1 MTESI
6 RSGYPVPVTDL
17 PERAGLLG
25 RPPDAVGRHD
35 PTIRTIAMLS
45 SERSSADLERQL
57 GLVRD
62 VGIALTRTAPLAEQL
77 DEVTRALVVN
87 LDAAFA
93 RVWSLR
99 PGESVLKLQASA
111 GQYTHLDGG
120 HSAVPVGMFK
130 IGLIAAE
137 RVPHLTNDVPN
148 DPRVSDQAWAA
159 REGMVAFAGY
169 PLLVGER
176 IVGVMAMFA
185 KHHLSD
191 STLDALALIA
201 RQLALRIDGEWGDEA
216 RQAQRRQLLE
226 LFAELPVLIASTVG
240 PEHRF
245 TLVNPLFVRVAGDR
259 ALLGRP
265 AREAFAD
272 PADRPF
278 LALLDQVYA
287 TGQQASES
295 ERPVLLDRSGTGVGE
310 PAYLNFTYQ
319 PIVSGGQIEGVLIA
333 GVDVSAQVRAVRAR
347 DEFLSIAAHEL
358 RTPVTGIAMGAQ
370 LLARRVAR
378 GDVDGG
384 RIERVVET
392 IYKETGRLSAL
403 TDELLDVSRLQGG
416 GLPLVAEPVD
426 VAAIARDVA
435 DRSGHRNP
443 GRTVQLFGTDEP
455 AIVPGDAIRLD
466 QVFTNL
472 VDNAHK
478 YSPNGGAVS
487 LRIERDDEGVLAS
500 VHDDGIGI
508 PPHELVEIFEPFKR
522 AANATKRQLPGLGL
536 GLHICRQIV
545 ERHGGRIWAESG
557 AAHSGTTFYVRLP
570 TTTPVAG

>member
-1 MTESI
+1 LTDSWLARQPVADRAH
-6 RSGYPVPVTDL
+6 RSYHPRIT
-17 PERAGLLG
+17 
-25 RPPDAVGRHD
+25 
-35 PTIRTIAMLS
+35 TLS
-45 SERSSADLERQL
+45 SDTPSLDVGRQL

-62 VGIALTRTAPLAEQL
+62 AGIALTRTAPLAEQL
-77 DEVTRALVVN
+77 DEVARALVVH

-93 RVWSLR
+93 RIWSLR
-99 PGESVLKLQASA
+99 PGETVLKLQASA

-137 RVPHLTNDVPN
+137 REPHLTNDVPN
-148 DPRVSDQAWAA
+148 DPRVSDQAWAS
-159 REGMVAFAGY
+159 REGMIAFAGY
-169 PLLVGER
+169 PLLVGDR
-176 IVGVMAMFA
+176 VVGVMAMFA
-185 KHHLSD
+185 KHQLSAG
-191 STLDALALIA
+191 TLDALALIA
-201 RQLALRIDGEWGDEA
+201 RQLALRIDGEWTTES
-216 RQAQRRQLLE
+216 RQAQRVQLLE
-226 LFAELPVLIASTVG
+226 LFAELPVLIASTQG
-240 PEHRF
+240 PSHVF
-245 TLVNPLFVRVAGDR
+245 TLANPLFARVAGGR
-259 ALLGRP
+259 ALLGLP
-265 AREAFAD
+265 ARDAFAD
-272 PADRPF
+272 AADGPF
-278 LALLDQVYA
+278 LAHLDEVYA
-287 TGQQASES
+287 SGLPASEN

-319 PIVSGGQIEGVLIA
+319 PIVSGGRVEGVLIA
-333 GVDVSAQVRAVRAR
+333 GVDVTAQVRAVRAR

-378 GDVDGG
+378 GDVAPE

-416 GLPLVAEPVD
+416 SLPFAADPVD

-435 DRSGHRNP
+435 GRSGHRHP
-443 GRTVQLFGTDEP
+443 GRAVELDGADEP

-478 YSPNGGAVS
+478 YSPNGGTVA
-487 LRIERDDEGVLAS
+487 LRIIRDADGVLAS
-500 VHDDGIGI
+500 VHDNGIGI
-508 PPHELVEIFEPFKR
+508 PPHELTEIFEPFKR
-522 AANATKRQLPGLGL
+522 AANATARQLPGLGL

-557 AAHSGTTFYVRLP
+557 GAPAGTTFYVRLP
-570 TTTPVAG
+570 TTAPVPG

>member
-1 MTESI
+1 
-6 RSGYPVPVTDL
+6 
-17 PERAGLLG
+17 
-25 RPPDAVGRHD
+25 
-35 PTIRTIAMLS
+35 MLS
-45 SERSSADLERQL
+45 SDRSTADLARQL

-62 VGIALTRTAPLAEQL
+62 VGIALTRTAPLPEQL
-77 DEVTRALVVN
+77 DDVARALVVH

-93 RVWSLR
+93 RIWSLR
-99 PGESVLKLQASA
+99 PGETVLKLQASA

-137 RVPHLTNDVPN
+137 RAPHLTNDVPN
-148 DPRVSDQAWAA
+148 DPRVSDHAWAS
-159 REGMVAFAGY
+159 REGMVSFAGY

-185 KHHLSD
+185 RHRLSD
-191 STLDALALIA
+191 GTLDALALIA
-201 RQLALRIDGEWGDEA
+201 RQLALRIDGDWSDEA

-240 PEHRF
+240 ADHHF
-245 TLVNPLFVRVAGDR
+245 TLANPLFARVAGDR
-259 ALLGRP
+259 ALLGRS
-265 AREAFAD
+265 AREAFPE
-272 PADRPF
+272 PADAPF
-278 LALLDQVYA
+278 LALLDEVYL
-287 TGQQASES
+287 TGRPASES
-295 ERPVLLDRSGTGVGE
+295 ERPVLLDRSGMGVGE

-319 PIVSGGQIEGVLIA
+319 PIVSGGGIEGVLIA
-333 GVDVSAQVRAVRAR
+333 GVDVTAQVRAVRAR

-378 GDVDGG
+378 GDVAGE
-384 RIERVVET
+384 RLERVVET

-416 GLPLVAEPVD
+416 SLPLAADPVD

-443 GRTVQLFGTDEP
+443 GRTVQLLGTDEP
-455 AIVPGDAIRLD
+455 AIVPGDAVRLD

-478 YSPNGGAVS
+478 YSPNGGTVA
-487 LRIERDDEGVLAS
+487 LRIERETDGVLAS

-508 PPHELVEIFEPFKR
+508 PPLELVDIFEPFKR

-557 AAHSGTTFYVRLP
+557 GAHAGTTFYVRLP
-570 TTTPVAG
+570 TTAPTAR

>member
-1 MTESI
+1 
-6 RSGYPVPVTDL
+6 
-17 PERAGLLG
+17 
-25 RPPDAVGRHD
+25 
-35 PTIRTIAMLS
+35 MLS
-45 SERSSADLERQL
+45 SDPSSADLGRQL

-62 VGIALTRTAPLAEQL
+62 VGIALTRSAPLAEQL
-77 DEVTRALVVN
+77 DEVARALVVN

-120 HSAVPVGMFK
+120 HSSVPVGMFK

-169 PLLVGER
+169 PLLVGDR

-185 KHHLSD
+185 KHLLSD
-191 STLDALALIA
+191 GTLDALALIA
-201 RQLALRIDGEWGDEA
+201 RQLALRIDGEWSDEA

-245 TLVNPLFVRVAGDR
+245 TLANPLFVRVAGDR
-259 ALLGRP
+259 ALLGRS
-265 AREAFAD
+265 AREAFPD
-272 PADRPF
+272 PADEPF
-278 LALLDQVYA
+278 LALLEEVYT
-287 TGQQASES
+287 TGRPASES

-319 PIVSGGQIEGVLIA
+319 PIVSGGAVEGVLIA
-333 GVDVSAQVRAVRAR
+333 GVDVTAQVRAVRAR

-378 GDVDGG
+378 GDVNGE

-416 GLPLVAEPVD
+416 ALPLATEPVD
-426 VAAIARDVA
+426 LAAIARDVA

-443 GRTVQLFGTDEP
+443 GRTVQLLGTDEP

-478 YSPNGGAVS
+478 YSPNGGMVA
-487 LRIERDDEGVLAS
+487 LRIERHDDGVLAS

-508 PPHELVEIFEPFKR
+508 PPSELVEIFEPFKR

-557 AAHSGTTFYVRLP
+557 GAHPGTTFYVRLP
-570 TTTPVAG
+570 TTAPAAG